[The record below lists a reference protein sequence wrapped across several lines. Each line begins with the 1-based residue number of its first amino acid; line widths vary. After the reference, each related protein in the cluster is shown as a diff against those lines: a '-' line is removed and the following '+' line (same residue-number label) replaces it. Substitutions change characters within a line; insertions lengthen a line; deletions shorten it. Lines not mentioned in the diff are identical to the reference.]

1 MFIKCDTAHVQM
13 KIHLQLKIEN
23 IYVHCNLYIFSVT
36 KLYLFISILIHNSI
50 SYLLYNQ
57 TGLTTVQ
64 CTYMEG
70 NTTQQVQ
77 LCSHLNEFFKSIF
90 AGPAKLNT
98 KSETSQGPKY
108 IQRRKIKILTLS
120 FFFS

>member
-13 KIHLQLKIEN
+13 QIHLQLKIEN
-23 IYVHCNLYIFSVT
+23 IYVHRNLYISSVT

-64 CTYMEG
+64 CAYMEG
-70 NTTQQVQ
+70 NTTQQLQ

-90 AGPAKLNT
+90 AAPAKLNT
-98 KSETSQGPKY
+98 KSKTSQSPKY
-108 IQRRKIKILTLS
+108 IERGKIKILTLS
-120 FFFS
+120 PST